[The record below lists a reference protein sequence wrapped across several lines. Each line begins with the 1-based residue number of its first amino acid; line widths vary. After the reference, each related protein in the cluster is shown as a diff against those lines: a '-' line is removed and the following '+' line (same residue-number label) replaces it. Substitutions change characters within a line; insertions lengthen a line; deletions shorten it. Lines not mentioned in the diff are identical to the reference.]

1 MGSDLQADVES
12 VHNGQDALKYLR
24 KGDYDIALIDL
35 RLPIIDGFDLLQAL
49 RDQSNLT
56 PVIIVSASRDPAD
69 IQRAKQLGAMSFIS
83 KSSSGKKIIETIQ
96 DVLDGKLVYC
106 TEIDAEQDLASLSD
120 QQWASLHNLTPRQ
133 LEVLRLVCKGLSNIE
148 IAAQL
153 SLSVATIKSHISAI
167 FMALGAK
174 SRSESIKKA
183 QQLGLD

>member
-1 MGSDLQADVES
+1 
-12 VHNGQDALKYLR
+12 
-24 KGDYDIALIDL
+24 
-35 RLPIIDGFDLLQAL
+35 LQAL

-120 QQWASLHNLTPRQ
+120 QQWASLHNLT
-133 LEVLRLVCKGLSNIE
+133 
-148 IAAQL
+148 
-153 SLSVATIKSHISAI
+153 
-167 FMALGAK
+167 
-174 SRSESIKKA
+174 
-183 QQLGLD
+183 